1 MKYTKKQITKA
12 FANWQIDYR
21 LNPSTFKSDEDVASQ
36 DIKDHAKGQF
46 NSLIKYM
53 KQ

>member
-1 MKYTKKQITKA
+1 MKYTEKQIKKG

-21 LNPSTFKSDEDVASQ
+21 LNPSTFKSDEEIASK
-36 DIKDHAKGQF
+36 DIEEHAEEQL
-46 NSLIKYM
+46 NNLIKYI